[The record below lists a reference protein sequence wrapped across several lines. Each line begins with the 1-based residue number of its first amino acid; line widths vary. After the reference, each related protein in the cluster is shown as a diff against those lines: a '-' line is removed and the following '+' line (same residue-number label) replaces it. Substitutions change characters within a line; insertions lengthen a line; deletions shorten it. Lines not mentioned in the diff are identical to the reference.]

1 MGPRLPSKA
10 SNLRAKAYGIDTG
23 WAMGEG
29 DRLESL
35 EWYQEM
41 LMAKVCPRIL
51 AWRTGEGPVAEH
63 FYRKEMWRKRAE
75 SQDVKGSG
83 NWSAFCLDK

>member
-1 MGPRLPSKA
+1 MSSNTGPIPLPTTQKSEVCYRMGPRLPSKA

-51 AWRTGEGPVAEH
+51 A
-63 FYRKEMWRKRAE
+63 
-75 SQDVKGSG
+75 
-83 NWSAFCLDK
+83 